1 MNAIDG
7 LKLAEMVQMGAHHLH
22 TNADYVDSLNVF
34 PVPDGDTG
42 TNMNLSMTSGAKET
56 KEHAVEHVGKT
67 AQSLSKGLLMG
78 ARGNSGVILSQLFRG
93 FSKSIEAE
101 ERLTAKTLADGLQYG
116 VDMAYK
122 AVMKPVEGTILTVA
136 REGAA
141 KGVEVAETSDDLIE
155 VMEAIVEEAKAS
167 LARTPD
173 LLPVLKQVGVVDSGG
188 QGLVYVYEGFLAS
201 LKGEPLPEREENIS
215 MDELV
220 SAEHHRAVQDFM
232 STEDITYGY
241 CTEFMVKFEE
251 EKTKER
257 PFVESAFRQELSDIG
272 DSLLVISDDEIA
284 KVHIHTEQPGEA
296 FNMGQAYGSLINM
309 KIENMREQHIAIVGE
324 KEKKIEQHPYAIV
337 TVAMGSGVADLL
349 RSIGASYVIEGGQTM
364 NPSTE
369 DIVKAI
375 EQIGAERVII
385 VPNNKNI
392 VMAAKQA
399 AEVIDIEAAVV
410 ETKSIPEGITAIL
423 SFNPEASVS
432 ENVEWMTDA
441 AAEVKTGQVTTAVR
455 DTEIDGVT
463 IKKDEF
469 MGISGGKIVVST
481 PSLEETAQA
490 VARQMIDEDED
501 EIVTLIYG
509 DTVTEAE
516 AESFASFIEE
526 TYPDL
531 DVETHNGKQPL
542 YPYIISVE

>member
-1 MNAIDG
+1 
-7 LKLAEMVQMGAHHLH
+7 
-22 TNADYVDSLNVF
+22 
-34 PVPDGDTG
+34 
-42 TNMNLSMTSGAKET
+42 
-56 KEHAVEHVGKT
+56 
-67 AQSLSKGLLMG
+67 
-78 ARGNSGVILSQLFRG
+78 
-93 FSKSIEAE
+93 
-101 ERLTAKTLADGLQYG
+101 
-116 VDMAYK
+116 
-122 AVMKPVEGTILTVA
+122 
-136 REGAA
+136 
-141 KGVEVAETSDDLIE
+141 
-155 VMEAIVEEAKAS
+155 
-167 LARTPD
+167 
-173 LLPVLKQVGVVDSGG
+173 
-188 QGLVYVYEGFLAS
+188 
-201 LKGEPLPEREENIS
+201 
-215 MDELV
+215 
-220 SAEHHRAVQDFM
+220 
-232 STEDITYGY
+232 
-241 CTEFMVKFEE
+241 
-251 EKTKER
+251 
-257 PFVESAFRQELSDIG
+257 
-272 DSLLVISDDEIA
+272 
-284 KVHIHTEQPGEA
+284 
-296 FNMGQAYGSLINM
+296 MGQAYGSLINM

-324 KEKKIEQHPYAIV
+324 KEKKVEQHPYAIV

-481 PSLEETAQA
+481 PSLEETAQT